1 MDPDRLKPFT
11 LITVTAFA
19 ALQLTYEPHVD
30 TPPEQT
36 LPLVGTLSVH
46 VQEEILALAP
56 KAAETAHIREFCT
69 ELITGDEVGEAEG
82 DSDGVEE
89 GIVVGATEGDVVGDE
104 VQVVVRVPKFL
115 VTAELKQDA

>member
-36 LPLVGTLSVH
+36 LPVVGTLPVH

-56 KAAETAHIREFCT
+56 KAADTAHIREFWLTT
-69 ELITGDEVGEAEG
+69 E
-82 DSDGVEE
+82 
-89 GIVVGATEGDVVGDE
+89 
-104 VQVVVRVPKFL
+104 RKNRL
-115 VTAELKQDA
+115 VYILRGQ